1 MDLSPTRTFKRST
14 NGTGIGKSPSIST
27 GVPVTS
33 SSQIF
38 SVPLIM
44 HHRLNVRGKEYYQDV
59 DFEMQNLRDL
69 VENPRVVNY
78 QENQTTFA
86 VIVED
91 VQWQVLDDSTAHNRW
106 DWEGTAIVIMRSVR

>member
-1 MDLSPTRTFKRST
+1 MARAYAAPLR
-14 NGTGIGKSPSIST
+14 
-27 GVPVTS
+27 
-33 SSQIF
+33 SQIF